1 MAYEQ
6 SAEQGNTAIHEW
18 QERPWVL
25 AAMLTIAGLVIHL
38 ATNVSE
44 VEPWRAAIAAA
55 FVFGPL
61 TAALTL
67 SKEKWQPS
75 VIFSLLVAFVM
86 AGIAWRATSAGDR
99 YADEEYW
106 VAAGVLA
113 TVLAVPLFQA
123 GFHKLRWQT
132 SYKETHFHVWS
143 DAITGIGALAFVGL
157 SWALIAILAELFS
170 AIQIDLLKD
179 LIEEDVFGWMFSGA
193 TFGAALGVLRNQ
205 LKIIG
210 TLQNVVLLV
219 LSILA
224 VPLAVA
230 LVLFLLAVLVS
241 GIDVLWEATKSATP
255 LLLSVA
261 VGCFVLANAVVRD
274 DDEEASN
281 SRVLRIAGF
290 ALALG
295 ILPLSIMA
303 AVSMGTRIAQHGL
316 SPERIW
322 ALIAIALAVTFGVVY
337 FASAIRGRKEGWRDY
352 LRQSNLHLAVMT
364 AFLALLLAMPILNFG
379 SISTSNQLA
388 RLSAGAV
395 SVEDFDYA
403 ALKWDFGDAGREALE
418 KLVQSENAKVAEL
431 AVAVQNADNK
441 YAFRRRNAPETVAI
455 NKAPIEVESDALRLA
470 VRTYLQSKP
479 YRCLEN
485 CRVVQVGVQSDR
497 PLMAL
502 LSKGRDPE
510 LLIYDEAEDK
520 VSIATIRYARLRG
533 QQSDEGP
540 EFDEESVI
548 ELRPFSGQ
556 QLYIDGKPASGAFD

>member
-1 MAYEQ
+1 MADEQ
-6 SAEQGNTAIHEW
+6 SAEQGHTATLEW
-18 QERPWVL
+18 KERPWVL
-25 AAMLTIAGLVIHL
+25 AGMLAIAGLVVHF
-38 ATNVSE
+38 ATDGYD

-67 SKEKWQPS
+67 SKEEWQPS
-75 VIFSLLVAFVM
+75 VIFSVLVALVM

-113 TVLAVPLFQA
+113 TVLSVPLFQA
-123 GFHKLRWQT
+123 GFHKLRWRT
-132 SYKETHFHVWS
+132 SYKETHFHVWT
-143 DAITGIGALAFVGL
+143 DAITGAGALAFVGL

-179 LIEEDVFGWMFSGA
+179 LIDEEVFGWMFSGA

-230 LVLFLLAVLVS
+230 LALFLLAVLVS

-261 VGCFVLANAVVRD
+261 IGCFILANAVVRD

-281 SRVLRIAGF
+281 SRILRIAGF
-290 ALALG
+290 VLALG
-295 ILPLSIMA
+295 ILPLSVMA

-322 ALIAIALAVTFGVVY
+322 ALVAIALAVAFGVAY
-337 FASAIRGRKEGWRDY
+337 FVSAIRGRREGWREY

-364 AFLALLLAMPILNFG
+364 AVLALILAMPILNFG
-379 SISTSNQLA
+379 SISTSNQMA
-388 RLSAGAV
+388 RLSSGAV

-418 KLVQSENAKVAEL
+418 ELVQSEDAKVAEL

-441 YAFRRRNAPETVAI
+441 YDFRRLNAPETATI
-455 NKAPIEVESDALRLA
+455 NKAPIEVESDQVRLA
-470 VRTYLQSKP
+470 VRTYLQSEP
-479 YRCLEN
+479 YRCLES
-485 CRVVQVGVQSDR
+485 CRVVQVGVQNDR
-497 PLMAL
+497 PLMTL
-502 LSKGRDPE
+502 LSNGRDPE
-510 LLIYDEAEDK
+510 MLIYDEAEGK
-520 VSIATIRYARLRG
+520 VSIAVIRHAELRD
-533 QQSDEGP
+533 QRSYEVP
-540 EFDEESVI
+540 EFGEESVI
-548 ELRPFSGQ
+548 ELRPFEGQ
-556 QLYIDGKPASGAFD
+556 QLYIDGKPASGAFE